1 MEKHAATKE
10 TGRIKVLVVD
20 DHPIMRFGITTI
32 IDATPDMITVAQ
44 AGSGE
49 EAVELYE
56 LHLPDITLMD
66 LRLPGM
72 SGVDAIRAIMAH
84 HRNAKFV
91 VLTTYEGDEDI
102 HQALE
107 AGARSYIIKG
117 MPHDALVGALR
128 RVHGGGRFL
137 PPPVS
142 RALSS
147 RTPNSDLSSR
157 EREVLKL
164 IVKGRSNREIAS
176 DLGITES
183 TVKCHV
189 GVILLRLNVS
199 YRTPAGV
206 AALQRGLVH
215 L

>member
-1 MEKHAATKE
+1 MERKVKAQEA
-10 TGRIKVLVVD
+10 GRIRILVVD
-20 DHPIMRFGITTI
+20 DHPIMRFGIATI
-32 IDATPDMITVAQ
+32 INATPDMTAIAQ

-49 EAVELYE
+49 EAIELYE
-56 LHLPDITLMD
+56 QHLPDITLMD
-66 LRLPGM
+66 LQLPGM
-72 SGVDAIRAIMAH
+72 SGVDAIRRIMGR
-84 HRNAKFV
+84 HRDALFV

-117 MPHDALVGALR
+117 MQHDALVSALR
-128 RVHGGGRFL
+128 RVHSGGRFL
-137 PPPVS
+137 PAPVS

-147 RTPNSDLSSR
+147 RTPNSDLSAR

-164 IVKGRSNREIAS
+164 IVKGRSNRDIARE
-176 DLGITES
+176 LGITEA

-189 GVILLRLNVS
+189 GVILMRLNVTD
-199 YRTPAGV
+199 RTQAAI

>member
-1 MEKHAATKE
+1 MDRQEGIKHAAKM
-10 TGRIKVLVVD
+10 RVLVVD
-20 DHPIMRFGITTI
+20 DHPIMRFGIATI
-32 IDATPDMITVAQ
+32 INATPDMVAVAQ

-49 EAVELYE
+49 EAIELYE
-56 LHLPDITLMD
+56 EHRPDITLMD
-66 LRLPGM
+66 LQLPGM
-72 SGVDAIRAIMAH
+72 SGVDAIRTIIARH
-84 HRNAKFV
+84 NHAKFV

-107 AGARSYIIKG
+107 AGARSYIVKG
-117 MPHDALVGALR
+117 MPHATLVSAVR

-137 PPPVS
+137 PSPVS

-176 DLGITES
+176 DLGITEA

-189 GVILLRLNVS
+189 GVILSRLNVTD
-199 YRTPAGV
+199 RTQAAI

>member
-1 MEKHAATKE
+1 MEKQADVKVAGKI
-10 TGRIKVLVVD
+10 RVLVVD
-20 DHPIMRFGITTI
+20 DHPIMRFGIATI
-32 IDATPDMITVAQ
+32 IDATPDMTAVAQ

-56 LHLPDITLMD
+56 KHLPDITLMD

-72 SGVDAIRAIMAH
+72 SGVDAIRTIMARH
-84 HRNAKFV
+84 HNAKFV
-91 VLTTYEGDEDI
+91 VLTTYDGDEDI

-117 MPHDALVGALR
+117 MPHDALVSALR
-128 RVHGGGRFL
+128 RVHAGGKFL

-142 RALSS
+142 RALST
-147 RTPNSDLSSR
+147 RTPNSDLSAR

-199 YRTPAGV
+199 DRTQAAV
-206 AALQRGLVH
+206 AALQRGLAH